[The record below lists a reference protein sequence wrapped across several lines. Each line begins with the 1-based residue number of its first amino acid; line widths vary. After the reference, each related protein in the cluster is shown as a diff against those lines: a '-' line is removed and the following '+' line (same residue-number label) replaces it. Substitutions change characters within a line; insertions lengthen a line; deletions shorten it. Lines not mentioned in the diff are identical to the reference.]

1 MSILY
6 SGSGPGGAI
15 QDGVD
20 QWTPA
25 KAELVRQDLF
35 NLDARVTDLEDA
47 TVENGAL
54 LRAEVAVSASE
65 LLALRATPKT
75 LVAAPG
81 AGMLLE
87 FVSSVIILDAGTAYV
102 ETADNVAIR
111 YANTTGDI
119 VSETLE
125 TTGFLD
131 TATDAVATLRAK
143 EGLVATKTASENKS
157 LVLHNTGDGEFTTG
171 TGTLRVKVLYR
182 VWTTGW

>member
-125 TTGFLD
+125 TT
-131 TATDAVATLRAK
+131 LRAK